1 VTADRFEVDV
11 VAAPE
16 EQLST
21 LLASIDLSDMPAT
34 PRRLRIEAHE
44 AASSLRVGDWLE
56 MEGRGGEL
64 QQVKVAWINPTRTV
78 LLMVRREDRKVVSLR
93 ATELLQRF
101 EQRKAVLI
109 V

>member
-1 VTADRFEVDV
+1 VDV

-16 EQLST
+16 EPLST
-21 LLASIDLSDMPAT
+21 LLASIDLSDMPAP
-34 PRRLRIEAHE
+34 PRRLRIEAQE
-44 AASSLRVGDWLE
+44 AASSLRAGDWLE